1 MKKFLSTVF
10 ALVLLAVVNINAQ
23 TAKVGY
29 INTQELIS
37 QLPEVKVANDSI
49 ESLRKKWEV
58 KISSMINELRA
69 KAISLESK
77 KNETA
82 PVQYQ
87 KEVELLQSE
96 EKSIMDMEK
105 LGQQQV
111 LAKTDGLLNPIQSRI
126 NEIIKAVATEEG
138 YSYVIDNAQG
148 VLLYADKSV
157 DITTK
162 VKERAVK
169 K

>member
-77 KNETA
+77 K
-82 PVQYQ
+82 
-87 KEVELLQSE
+87 KVELLQSE